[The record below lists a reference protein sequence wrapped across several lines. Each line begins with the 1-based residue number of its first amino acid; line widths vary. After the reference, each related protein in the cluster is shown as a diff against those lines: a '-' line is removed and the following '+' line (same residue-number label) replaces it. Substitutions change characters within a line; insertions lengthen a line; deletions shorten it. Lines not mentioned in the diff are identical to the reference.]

1 MRIRHLVVAGLLV
14 AGPAYA
20 ADHVMRVDEVMID
33 GGAGEQYIE
42 LHDTSA
48 ESLPS
53 TPYTLK
59 IYDTTGTMTETVT
72 LTGLTAGPSVYYL
85 VGNAAADTT
94 YSTATFNATLT
105 MALPNPGQAC
115 FERATNAKV
124 HCVAWGC
131 PATVVAGTAATT
143 QSAEVPSS
151 GMSLSRATAGGILQ
165 VAIATPGAA
174 NSAGTASTSC
184 GAPISDASVS
194 DGNNGTTPDAGNPN
208 NPDAGTDPG
217 GNGDDSG
224 CCQSS
229 SPTNAAGGA
238 VLSLFV
244 LGVLV
249 RRRRRA

>member
-33 GGAGEQYIE
+33 GGGGAQYIE

-48 ESLPS
+48 ESLPAA
-53 TPYTLK
+53 PYTLK
-59 IYDTTGTMTETVT
+59 IYNASGTMTETVT

-85 VGNAAADTT
+85 VGNTAADTT

-105 MALPNPGQAC
+105 MALPNPGSAC
-115 FERATNAKV
+115 FERDTNAKI

-131 PATVVAGTAATT
+131 PTTVPTGVAPT
-143 QSAEVPSS
+143 QQADVPAS
-151 GMSLSRATAGGILQ
+151 GMSLSRATAGGLLQ
-165 VAIATPGAA
+165 IAIATPGAA
-174 NSAGTASTSC
+174 NSAGTATTSSC
-184 GAPISDASVS
+184 SSPTVDAGV
-194 DGNNGTTPDAGNPN
+194 TPDAGGGNPN

-238 VLSLFV
+238 ALSLFV